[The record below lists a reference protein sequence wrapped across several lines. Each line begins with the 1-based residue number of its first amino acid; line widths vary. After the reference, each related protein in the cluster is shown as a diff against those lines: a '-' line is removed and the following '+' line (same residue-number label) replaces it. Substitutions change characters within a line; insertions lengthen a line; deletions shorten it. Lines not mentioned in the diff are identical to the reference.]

1 MLGKVNWFSDDLFF
15 HWWSKETTV
24 LLSYRGTCNNRNQTF
39 TYVEL
44 KMLFNVNDFLFT
56 GTVNTQ
62 REAKFDVTN
71 SPGRSP

>member
-15 HWWSKETTV
+15 HWWSKEMTV
-24 LLSYRGTCNNRNQTF
+24 LLSYRGNCNNRNQTF